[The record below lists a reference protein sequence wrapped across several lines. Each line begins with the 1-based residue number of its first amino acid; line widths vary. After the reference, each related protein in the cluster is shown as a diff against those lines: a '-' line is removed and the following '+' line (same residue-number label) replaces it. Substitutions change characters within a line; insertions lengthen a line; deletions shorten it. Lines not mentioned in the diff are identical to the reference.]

1 MQKKTL
7 LILAISIAI
16 FAPQSSSWFPKV
28 LVPPAFADLNQVKI
42 ISPVDA
48 MKNANQHNRRGVN
61 YFREQDYFAALKE
74 FKIAIAINPNSQS
87 TAVYYNNLGKVY
99 LIFGKIQREKNLTR
113 ADADFSEMAKTCFER
128 AIMQDCMKFEYYKN
142 LVESYE
148 LLGITAQRKDFLMK
162 NLNINPFNA
171 IVVTMIFEKQGKY
184 APAIMLLDNFVS
196 KNPGLIITND
206 VKKFLN
212 TLTQYEDKF
221 EYLGKPPEITL

>member
-16 FAPQSSSWFPKV
+16 FAPQSSSLFSKA

-171 IVVTMIFEKQGKY
+171 IVVAIIFEKQGKY
-184 APAIMLLDNFVS
+184 APAIMLLDDFVS
-196 KNPGLIITND
+196 KNPSLIITND